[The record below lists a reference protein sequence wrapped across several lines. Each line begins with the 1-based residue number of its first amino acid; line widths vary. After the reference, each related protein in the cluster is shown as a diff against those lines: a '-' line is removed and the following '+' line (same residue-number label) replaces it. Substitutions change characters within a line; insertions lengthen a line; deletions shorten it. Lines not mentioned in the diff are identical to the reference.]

1 MNNLALE
8 FINISKSFPGVQAL
22 KEVSIQIR
30 QAEVHAIVGENGAG
44 KSTLMKIAVGEL
56 IRDDGIIKVFDRKAQ
71 INSPSDGYRHGIS
84 LIHQEFSLV
93 SGLDIAQ
100 NIFLGREVT
109 KGPLSFM
116 DSNQMYE
123 RTGKI
128 LGSLKMFHMDSH
140 IKIKDLTV
148 AQRQVVE
155 IAKALSLNS
164 KIIIMDEPTAALTLE
179 ETRRL
184 FEVIRELK
192 DKGVTIIF
200 ISHRL
205 EEIFEIADKVSIL
218 RDGELILT
226 EQVTKIDRKQVINNM
241 VGRSFEFVF
250 PPKTKQKKESKVILE
265 VKKINKERKF
275 SDVSF
280 QLKEGEIVGLAGLV
294 GSGRSEVA
302 LALFG
307 LNQLDSGGIY
317 LHGEEVNI
325 NSPFEAIKHG
335 LALLPEDRRELGLI
349 IIRSVL
355 ENITL
360 PALYWDIARKY
371 FIDLKKEL
379 SFAGKVRKELSIR
392 FSSFSQK
399 VESLSGGNQQK
410 VVVGKWLMTNPK
422 ILIMDE
428 PTRGI
433 DVGAKL
439 EIYNIVN
446 SLAEKGIGIIFISSE
461 FSEILGITHRILVM
475 SEGRITAEL
484 DPKNSTEEDI
494 LKFAT
499 RKKVS

>member
-1 MNNLALE
+1 LNNLALE

-71 INSPSDGYRHGIS
+71 INSPSDGYHYGIS

-116 DSNQMYE
+116 DNNQMYE

-128 LGSLKMFHMDSH
+128 LGSLKMFHLDSH
-140 IKIKDLTV
+140 LKIKDLTV
-148 AQRQVVE
+148 AQKQVVE

-250 PPKTKQKKESKVILE
+250 PPKTKQKKESRVILE
-265 VKKINKERKF
+265 VKKINKQRKF

-280 QLKEGEIVGLAGLV
+280 KLKEGEIVGLAGLV

-317 LHGEEVNI
+317 LQGEEVNI

-355 ENITL
+355 ENLTL

-379 SFAGKVRKELSIR
+379 SFAEKVRKELSIR

-484 DPKNSTEEDI
+484 DPKDSTEEDI

>member
-1 MNNLALE
+1 MNDLALE

-22 KEVSIQIR
+22 KEVGIQIKK
-30 QAEVHAIVGENGAG
+30 ADVHAIVGENGAG

-56 IRDDGIIKVFDRKAQ
+56 LRDAGIIKVFGQEAQ
-71 INSPSDGYRHGIS
+71 ISSPSDGYRYGIS

-93 SGLDIAQ
+93 PSLDVAQ
-100 NIFLGREVT
+100 NIFLGRELT
-109 KGPLSFM
+109 KGCIPFM
-116 DSNQMYE
+116 DNRYMYE
-123 RTGKI
+123 RTERI
-128 LGSLKMFHMDSH
+128 LESLKMFHLDPH
-140 IKIKDLTV
+140 LKIKDLTV
-148 AQRQVVE
+148 AQKQVVE

-164 KIIIMDEPTAALTLE
+164 KIIIMDEPSAALTLE
-179 ETRRL
+179 ETHRL

-192 DKGVTIIF
+192 DKGVTILF
-200 ISHRL
+200 ISHRI
-205 EEIFEIADKVSIL
+205 EEIFEIADQVSIL

-226 EQVTKIDRKQVINNM
+226 KSVAQIDHNQVISNM

-250 PPKTKQKKESKVILE
+250 PPKAKQKKDSKVILE
-265 VKKINKERKF
+265 AKNISKERQF
-275 SDVSF
+275 SDISF
-280 QLKEGEIVGLAGLV
+280 QLKEGEIIGLAGLV

-302 LALFG
+302 LTLFG

-317 LHGEEVNI
+317 LQGEKANI
-325 NSPFEAIKHG
+325 NSPFEAIKQG

-349 IIRSVL
+349 IVRSVL
-355 ENITL
+355 ENLAL

-371 FIDLKKEL
+371 FIDLKREL
-379 SFAGKVRKELSIR
+379 SLAQEVQKELSIR
-392 FSSFSQK
+392 FASFYQK
-399 VESLSGGNQQK
+399 AESLSGGNQQK
-410 VVVGKWLMTNPK
+410 VVVGKWLITNPK

-446 SLAEKGIGIIFISSE
+446 TLAQRGIGIIFISSE
-461 FSEILGITHRILVM
+461 FSEILGVAHRILVM

-484 DPKNSTEEDI
+484 DPESSTEEDI

>member
-1 MNNLALE
+1 MNNFTLE
-8 FINISKSFPGVQAL
+8 FIKISKSFPGVQAL

-56 IRDDGIIKVFDRKAQ
+56 LRDAGVIKVFGQEAQ
-71 INSPSDGYRHGIS
+71 ISSPSDGYHYGIS

-93 SGLDIAQ
+93 PSLDVAQ
-100 NIFLGREVT
+100 NIFLGRELT
-109 KGPLSFM
+109 KGCIPFM
-116 DSNQMYE
+116 DNRHMYE
-123 RTGKI
+123 RTERI
-128 LGSLKMFHMDSH
+128 LESLKMFHLDPH
-140 IKIKDLTV
+140 LKIKDLTV
-148 AQRQVVE
+148 AQKQVVE

-164 KIIIMDEPTAALTLE
+164 KIIIMDEPSAALTLE

-192 DKGVTIIF
+192 EKGVTVLF
-200 ISHRL
+200 ISHRI
-205 EEIFEIADKVSIL
+205 EEIFEIADEVSIL
-218 RDGELILT
+218 RDGELVLT
-226 EQVTKIDRKQVINNM
+226 KPIAQIDRNQVISNM
-241 VGRSFEFVF
+241 VGRSLEFVF
-250 PPKTKQKKESKVILE
+250 PSKVEQKKEAKIILE
-265 VKKINKERKF
+265 VKNISKERQF
-275 SDVSF
+275 SNVSF
-280 QLKEGEIVGLAGLV
+280 QLKEGEIIGLAGLV

-302 LALFG
+302 LAIFG
-307 LNQLDSGGIY
+307 LNHLDAGEIY
-317 LHGEEVNI
+317 LQERKVNI
-325 NSPFEAIKHG
+325 NSPFEAIKQG

-349 IIRSVL
+349 IVRSVL
-355 ENITL
+355 ENLSL
-360 PALYWDIARKY
+360 PALYWDIARRY
-371 FIDLKKEL
+371 FIDLKREL
-379 SFAGKVRKELSIR
+379 TIGRKIQKELSIR
-392 FSSFSQK
+392 FASFSQK
-399 VESLSGGNQQK
+399 AESLSGGNQQK
-410 VVVGKWLMTNPK
+410 VVVGKWLITKPK

-446 SLAEKGIGIIFISSE
+446 TLAQRGIGIIFISSE

-484 DPKNSTEEDI
+484 DPKSSTEEDI

>member
-1 MNNLALE
+1 LNNFALE
-8 FINISKSFPGVQAL
+8 FIKISKSFPGVQAL
-22 KEVSIQIR
+22 KEVSIQVR
-30 QAEVHAIVGENGAG
+30 QAGVHAIVGENGAG

-56 IRDDGIIKVFDRKAQ
+56 LRDAGIIKVFGQEAQ
-71 INSPSDGYRHGIS
+71 ISSPSDGYRYGIS

-93 SGLDIAQ
+93 PSLDVAQ
-100 NIFLGREVT
+100 NIFLGRELT
-109 KGPLSFM
+109 KGRIPFM
-116 DSNQMYE
+116 DNRYMYE
-123 RTGKI
+123 RTERI
-128 LGSLKMFHMDSH
+128 LESLKMFHLDPH
-140 IKIKDLTV
+140 LKIKDLTV
-148 AQRQVVE
+148 AQKQVVE

-164 KIIIMDEPTAALTLE
+164 KIIIMDEPSAALTLE
-179 ETRRL
+179 ETHRL

-192 DKGVTIIF
+192 DKGVTILF
-200 ISHRL
+200 ISHRI
-205 EEIFEIADKVSIL
+205 EEIFEIADQVSIL

-226 EQVTKIDRKQVINNM
+226 KSVAQIDRNQVISNM
-241 VGRSFEFVF
+241 VGRSLEFVF
-250 PPKTKQKKESKVILE
+250 PPKAKQKKDSKVILE
-265 VKKINKERKF
+265 AKNISKERQF
-275 SDVSF
+275 SDISF
-280 QLKEGEIVGLAGLV
+280 QLKEGEIIGLAGLV

-302 LALFG
+302 LTLFG

-317 LHGEEVNI
+317 LQGEKANI
-325 NSPFEAIKHG
+325 NSPFEAIKQG

-349 IIRSVL
+349 IVRSVL
-355 ENITL
+355 ENLAL

-371 FIDLKKEL
+371 FIDLKREIYLGKE
-379 SFAGKVRKELSIR
+379 VQKELSIR
-392 FSSFSQK
+392 FASFYQK
-399 VESLSGGNQQK
+399 AESLSGGNQQK
-410 VVVGKWLMTNPK
+410 VVVGKWLITNPK

-446 SLAEKGIGIIFISSE
+446 TLAQRGIGIIFISSE
-461 FSEILGITHRILVM
+461 FSEILGIAHRILVM

>member
-1 MNNLALE
+1 MNNFALE

-56 IRDDGIIKVFDRKAQ
+56 LRDAGIIKVFGQEAQ
-71 INSPSDGYRHGIS
+71 ISSPSDGYRYGIS

-93 SGLDIAQ
+93 PSLDVAQ
-100 NIFLGREVT
+100 NIFLGRELT
-109 KGPLSFM
+109 KGRIPFM
-116 DSNQMYE
+116 DNRYMYE
-123 RTGKI
+123 RTERI
-128 LGSLKMFHMDSH
+128 LESLKMFHLDPH
-140 IKIKDLTV
+140 LKIRDLTV
-148 AQRQVVE
+148 AQKQVVE

-164 KIIIMDEPTAALTLE
+164 KIIIMDEPSAALTLK
-179 ETRRL
+179 ETHRL

-192 DKGVTIIF
+192 DKGVTILF
-200 ISHRL
+200 ISHRI
-205 EEIFEIADKVSIL
+205 EEIFEIADQVSIL

-226 EQVTKIDRKQVINNM
+226 TPITQIDHSQVISNM
-241 VGRSFEFVF
+241 VGRSLEFVF
-250 PPKTKQKKESKVILE
+250 PPKAKQEKGGKVILE
-265 VKKINKERKF
+265 VKKISKERQF
-275 SDVSF
+275 SDISF
-280 QLKEGEIVGLAGLV
+280 QLKEGEIIGLAGLV

-317 LHGEEVNI
+317 LQGEKANI
-325 NSPFEAIKHG
+325 NSPFEAIKQG
-335 LALLPEDRRELGLI
+335 LALLPEDRRELGLVI
-349 IIRSVL
+349 VRSVL
-355 ENITL
+355 ENLAL

-371 FIDLKKEL
+371 FIDLKREL
-379 SFAGKVRKELSIR
+379 SLGREVQKELSIR
-392 FSSFSQK
+392 FASFSQK

-410 VVVGKWLMTNPK
+410 VVVGKWLITQPK

-446 SLAEKGIGIIFISSE
+446 TLAQRGIGIIFISSE
-461 FSEILGITHRILVM
+461 FSEILGVTHRILVM

-484 DPKNSTEEDI
+484 DPESSTEEDI

>member
-1 MNNLALE
+1 LNNLALE

-265 VKKINKERKF
+265 VKKINKEREF

-355 ENITL
+355 ENLTL

>member
-1 MNNLALE
+1 MNNSALE

-56 IRDDGIIKVFDRKAQ
+56 IRDAGIIKVFGRKAQ
-71 INSPSDGYRHGIS
+71 INSPSDGYRYGIS

-100 NIFLGREVT
+100 NIFLGREIT

-123 RTGKI
+123 RTEKI
-128 LGSLKMFHMDSH
+128 LGSLKMFHMDSRL
-140 IKIKDLTV
+140 KIKDLTV
-148 AQRQVVE
+148 AQKQVVE

-179 ETRRL
+179 ETHRL

-226 EQVTKIDRKQVINNM
+226 EQVAQIDRKQVINNM

-250 PPKTKQKKESKVILE
+250 PPKTKQNKEARVILE
-265 VKKINKERKF
+265 VKKINKEREF

-280 QLKEGEIVGLAGLV
+280 QLKEGEIIGLAGLV
-294 GSGRSEVA
+294 GSGRSEIA

-307 LNQLDSGGIY
+307 LSQLDSGGIY
-317 LHGEEVNI
+317 LQGEKINI

-355 ENITL
+355 ENLTL

-446 SLAEKGIGIIFISSE
+446 SLAERGIGIIFISSE
-461 FSEILGITHRILVM
+461 FSEVLGVAHRILVM